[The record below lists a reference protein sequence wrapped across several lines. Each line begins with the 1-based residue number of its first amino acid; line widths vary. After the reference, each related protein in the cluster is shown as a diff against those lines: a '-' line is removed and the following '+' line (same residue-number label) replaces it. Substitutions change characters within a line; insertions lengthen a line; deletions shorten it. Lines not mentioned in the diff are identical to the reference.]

1 MLTFYSF
8 AIQSVHHVEGGDAN
22 HLARQEEKDFNLPPP
37 QGEDPGAIDQPLFL
51 SNRTSPMTAQ
61 GHLLFSVTC
70 VLHAH
75 KVELT
80 PALADASL
88 WHIVPMALA
97 SALLPDLDHPR
108 SLLGR
113 QLPWISGPLSRLF
126 GHRGF
131 THSLLAVGMGVWGL
145 AQVEAPWL
153 LSGAVKDAL
162 IVGYLSHLLGDWL
175 TPMGIPLLWPWR
187 RRFRLPGLPLK
198 SGGGYERAFCLL
210 TLALAGYWVHGGAGL
225 THF

>member
-1 MLTFYSF
+1 MQITLPGRKRR
-8 AIQSVHHVEGGDAN
+8 I
-22 HLARQEEKDFNLPPP
+22 LICRRPRARTLV
-37 QGEDPGAIDQPLFL
+37 AIDQPLFL

-70 VLHAH
+70 VLLAH

-131 THSLLAVGMGVWGL
+131 TPRLLAVGMGVWGL

-225 THF
+225 AHF

>member
-1 MLTFYSF
+1 MQITLPDRKRR
-8 AIQSVHHVEGGDAN
+8 I
-22 HLARQEEKDFNLPPP
+22 LICRRPRARTLV
-37 QGEDPGAIDQPLFL
+37 ATDQPLFL

-70 VLHAH
+70 VLLAH
-75 KVELT
+75 KVGLT

-225 THF
+225 AHF

>member
-1 MLTFYSF
+1 MLKVAMQITLPGRKRR
-8 AIQSVHHVEGGDAN
+8 I
-22 HLARQEEKDFNLPPP
+22 LICRRPRARTLVVT
-37 QGEDPGAIDQPLFL
+37 DQPLFL

-70 VLHAH
+70 VLLAH

-225 THF
+225 AHF

>member
-1 MLTFYSF
+1 MQITLPDRKRR
-8 AIQSVHHVEGGDAN
+8 I
-22 HLARQEEKDFNLPPP
+22 LICRRPRARTLV
-37 QGEDPGAIDQPLFL
+37 ATDQPLFL

-70 VLHAH
+70 VLLAH

-225 THF
+225 AHF

>member
-1 MLTFYSF
+1 MRIATDHTAL
-8 AIQSVHHVEGGDAN
+8 
-22 HLARQEEKDFNLPPP
+22 
-37 QGEDPGAIDQPLFL
+37 L

-70 VLHAH
+70 ALLAH

-80 PALADASL
+80 PALAEGSL

-97 SALLPDLDHPR
+97 SALLPDLDHPQ

-131 THSLLAVGMGVWGL
+131 THSLLAVGLGIWGL
-145 AQVEAPWL
+145 AQFQVSGP
-153 LSGAVKDAL
+153 LSGVMKDAL

-198 SGGGYERAFCLL
+198 SGGGYEKAFCLL
-210 TLALAGYWVHGGAGL
+210 TLALAGYWVHGSAGL
-225 THF
+225 GAF

>member
-1 MLTFYSF
+1 MLKVAMQITLPGRKRR
-8 AIQSVHHVEGGDAN
+8 I
-22 HLARQEEKDFNLPPP
+22 LICRRPRARTLV
-37 QGEDPGAIDQPLFL
+37 AIDQPLFL

-70 VLHAH
+70 VLLAH

-210 TLALAGYWVHGGAGL
+210 TLALAGYWVHGDLGFAA
-225 THF
+225 F

>member
-1 MLTFYSF
+1 MQITLPGRKRR
-8 AIQSVHHVEGGDAN
+8 I
-22 HLARQEEKDFNLPPP
+22 LICRRPRARTLV
-37 QGEDPGAIDQPLFL
+37 AIDQPLFL

-70 VLHAH
+70 VLLAH

-210 TLALAGYWVHGGAGL
+210 TLALAGYWVHRGAGL
-225 THF
+225 AHF

>member
-1 MLTFYSF
+1 MLKVAMQITLPGRKRR
-8 AIQSVHHVEGGDAN
+8 I
-22 HLARQEEKDFNLPPP
+22 LICRRPRARTLV
-37 QGEDPGAIDQPLFL
+37 AIDQPLFL
-51 SNRTSPMTAQ
+51 SNQTSPMTAQ

-70 VLHAH
+70 VLLAH

-225 THF
+225 AHF

>member
-1 MLTFYSF
+1 
-8 AIQSVHHVEGGDAN
+8 
-22 HLARQEEKDFNLPPP
+22 
-37 QGEDPGAIDQPLFL
+37 
-51 SNRTSPMTAQ
+51 MTAQ

-70 VLHAH
+70 VLLAH

-198 SGGGYERAFCLL
+198 CGGGYERAFCLL

-225 THF
+225 AHFSPRAPSWHLAVRVRVR

>member
-1 MLTFYSF
+1 MQITLPDRKRR
-8 AIQSVHHVEGGDAN
+8 I
-22 HLARQEEKDFNLPPP
+22 LICRRPRARTLV
-37 QGEDPGAIDQPLFL
+37 ATDQPLFL

-70 VLHAH
+70 VLLAH

-198 SGGGYERAFCLL
+198 SGGGYEKAFCLL
-210 TLALAGYWVHGGAGL
+210 TLALAGYWVHGSAGL
-225 THF
+225 GAF